1 MAKTCPPGFICIEN
15 MTIILL
21 LVILILAGLVYY
33 KFAMNN
39 INKSNQKD
47 IIVVNTE
54 RNSLVPKSNSVFS
67 MRPSNIF
74 MNPFAPPLK
83 NSNFFYKGMSDPRGV
98 PINISTRGLDTNYS
112 QIGILTRLNGE
123 ETILPIMGRP
133 LYSNRSKWQYYTM
146 SDKSNAIKLPMSN
159 NGRSCTGEYGCDE
172 LTSGDTIYVEGYKDA
187 FKATIYENS
196 QPRYIPFI

>member
-1 MAKTCPPGFICIEN
+1 MPKRCPPGVICIEN
-15 MTIILL
+15 LTIIF
-21 LVILILAGLVYY
+21 LIIIVFLAGFVYY
-33 KFAMNN
+33 NFATNN
-39 INKSNQKD
+39 LNKKQV
-47 IIVVNTE
+47 IVVNTE

-67 MRPSNIF
+67 MLPSNIL

-83 NSNFFYKGMSDPRGV
+83 NGNYFPRDGGDPRGV
-98 PINISTRGLDTNYS
+98 PININTRGLDTNYS
-112 QIGILTRLNGE
+112 QMGILTRLNGE

-146 SDKSNAIKLPMSN
+146 SDKSNAIKLPMSH
-159 NGRSCTGEYGCDE
+159 NGRSCKGEYGCDE

-196 QPRYIPFI
+196 QPRYIPYL

>member
-1 MAKTCPPGFICIEN
+1 MPKRCPPGVICIEN
-15 MTIILL
+15 MTVIFLIII
-21 LVILILAGLVYY
+21 VFLAGFVYY
-33 KFAMNN
+33 NFATNN
-39 INKSNQKD
+39 LNRKQV
-47 IIVVNTE
+47 IVVNTE

-67 MRPSNIF
+67 MLPSNIL

-83 NSNFFYKGMSDPRGV
+83 NGNYFPRGGGDPRGV
-98 PINISTRGLDTNYS
+98 PININTRGLDTNYS
-112 QIGILTRLNGE
+112 QMGILTRLNGE

-146 SDKSNAIKLPMSN
+146 SDKSNAIKLPMSH
-159 NGRSCTGEYGCDE
+159 NGRSCTGEYGSDE

-196 QPRYIPFI
+196 QPRYIPYL